1 MSSETSTEG
10 QAPFTAG
17 HFYVLLSMI
26 GATVAVVVARNT
38 HPAALLLISAAVLAS
53 GYTAYA
59 LHRALAGLWSGAGSE
74 EPLGIR
80 HREVLLQEKA
90 LVLRAIKD
98 LEFDRGMKKVSEADY
113 ADMLERLR
121 ARALLLMQ
129 QLERTPDLAA
139 VALPEVVGAP
149 AAPAE
154 KPRRPVAHTCARCGT
169 RNEPDAKF
177 CKQCGDRLGSA
188 NA

>member
-1 MSSETSTEG
+1 
-10 QAPFTAG
+10 
-17 HFYVLLSMI
+17 MI
-26 GATVAVVVARNT
+26 SATVAVVVSRHT
-38 HPAALLLISAAVLAS
+38 HPVALLLISAAALAT

-59 LHRALAGLWSGAGSE
+59 LHKALLGLWSGSGDE

-80 HREVLLQEKA
+80 QREILQQEKT

-98 LEFDRGMKKVSEADY
+98 LDFDYGMKKVSEADY
-113 ADMLERLR
+113 TDMLERLR

-129 QLERTPDLAA
+129 QLDRVPATP
-139 VALPEVVGAP
+139 V
-149 AAPAE
+149 AAPS
-154 KPRRPVAHTCARCGT
+154 KVRRAAPTPCSRCGT

-177 CKQCGDRLGSA
+177 CKQCGDRLGSV

>member
-1 MSSETSTEG
+1 MSSETSTETP
-10 QAPFTAG
+10 APFTAG

-26 GATVAVVVARNT
+26 AATVAVVVSKHT

-59 LHRALAGLWSGAGSE
+59 LHRALAGLWSGAGDE

-80 HREVLLQEKA
+80 EREVLEQEKA

-98 LEFDRGMKKVSEADY
+98 LEFDRGMKKVSDADY

-129 QLERTPDLAA
+129 QLERIPATPPPAPRTEKARRSAGAA
-139 VALPEVVGAP
+139 C
-149 AAPAE
+149 
-154 KPRRPVAHTCARCGT
+154 TRCGT

-177 CKQCGDRLGSA
+177 CKQCGERLGSA

>member
-1 MSSETSTEG
+1 MSSETSTD
-10 QAPFTAG
+10 QSAPFTAG

-26 GATVAVVVARNT
+26 SATVAVVVSRHT
-38 HPAALLLISAAVLAS
+38 HPVALLLISAAALAT

-59 LHRALAGLWSGAGSE
+59 LHKALLGLWSGGGDE

-80 HREVLLQEKA
+80 QREILQQEKT

-98 LEFDRGMKKVSEADY
+98 LDFDYGMKKVSEADY
-113 ADMLERLR
+113 TDMLERLR

-129 QLERTPDLAA
+129 QLDRVPATP
-139 VALPEVVGAP
+139 V
-149 AAPAE
+149 AAPS
-154 KPRRPVAHTCARCGT
+154 KVRRAAPTPCGRCGT

-177 CKQCGDRLGSA
+177 CKQCGDRLGSV

>member
-1 MSSETSTEG
+1 M
-10 QAPFTAG
+10 
-17 HFYVLLSMI
+17 
-26 GATVAVVVARNT
+26 VVSRHT
-38 HPAALLLISAAVLAS
+38 HPVALLLISAAALAT

-59 LHRALAGLWSGAGSE
+59 LHKALLGLWSGGGDE

-80 HREVLLQEKA
+80 QREILQQEKT

-98 LEFDRGMKKVSEADY
+98 LDFDYGMKKVSEADY
-113 ADMLERLR
+113 TDMLERLR

-129 QLERTPDLAA
+129 QLDRVPATP
-139 VALPEVVGAP
+139 V
-149 AAPAE
+149 AAPS
-154 KPRRPVAHTCARCGT
+154 KVRRAAPTPCGRCGT

-177 CKQCGDRLGSA
+177 CKQCGDRLGSV

>member
-1 MSSETSTEG
+1 MSSETSTD
-10 QAPFTAG
+10 QSAPFTAG

-26 GATVAVVVARNT
+26 SATVAVVVSRHT
-38 HPAALLLISAAVLAS
+38 HPVALLLISAAALGT

-59 LHRALAGLWSGAGSE
+59 LHKALLGLWSGGGDE

-80 HREVLLQEKA
+80 QREILQQEKT

-98 LEFDRGMKKVSEADY
+98 LDFDYGMKKVSEADY
-113 ADMLERLR
+113 TDMLERLR

-129 QLERTPDLAA
+129 QLDRVPATP
-139 VALPEVVGAP
+139 V
-149 AAPAE
+149 AAPS
-154 KPRRPVAHTCARCGT
+154 KVRRAAPTPCGRCGT

-177 CKQCGDRLGSA
+177 CKQCGDRLGSV

>member
-1 MSSETSTEG
+1 MSSETSTD
-10 QAPFTAG
+10 QSAPFTAG

-26 GATVAVVVARNT
+26 SATVAVVVSRHT
-38 HPAALLLISAAVLAS
+38 HPVALLLISAAALAT

-59 LHRALAGLWSGAGSE
+59 LHKALLGLWSGGGDE

-80 HREVLLQEKA
+80 QRELLQQEKT

-98 LEFDRGMKKVSEADY
+98 LDFDYGMKKVSEADY
-113 ADMLERLR
+113 TDMLERLR

-129 QLERTPDLAA
+129 QLDRVPATP
-139 VALPEVVGAP
+139 V
-149 AAPAE
+149 AAPS
-154 KPRRPVAHTCARCGT
+154 KVRRAAPTPCGRCGT

-177 CKQCGDRLGSA
+177 CKQCGDRLGSV

>member
-1 MSSETSTEG
+1 MSSETSTD
-10 QAPFTAG
+10 QSAPFTAG

-26 GATVAVVVARNT
+26 SATAAVVVSRHT
-38 HPAALLLISAAVLAS
+38 HPVALLLISAAALAA

-59 LHRALAGLWSGAGSE
+59 LHKALLGLWSGAGDE
-74 EPLGIR
+74 EPLGVR
-80 HREVLLQEKA
+80 QREILQQEKA

-98 LEFDRGMKKVSEADY
+98 LDFDYGMKKVSEADY
-113 ADMLERLR
+113 TDMLERLR

-129 QLERTPDLAA
+129 QLERVPATP
-139 VALPEVVGAP
+139 VAPPSKVRR
-149 AAPAE
+149 AAPT
-154 KPRRPVAHTCARCGT
+154 PCARCGT

-177 CKQCGDRLGSA
+177 CKQCGDRLGSV